1 MSDSTKALSSDL
13 PWFIT
18 RLLDQR
24 KYVDYVFTF
33 AVGAWPILLSY
44 WIGAHR
50 TNGGYLGYWDS
61 HWWTLAILF
70 PALLLAFRFFMF
82 KVIPVGS
89 PWPSAFHPPIVD
101 LIRDEAAKQT
111 VYEALRQRVLSKW
124 NLMISFVLTLIVHL
138 ADAPF
143 WLAPYLGGEAVD
155 LSWGSMFMVDPAIGK
170 AENLLL
176 IFFALLAQFGI
187 VFLGILAIMLYFRHN
202 LFFVRNV
209 YQRRWAPV
217 GEAARFFQINPKDV
231 NRCFGFRIANV
242 AFNTQVRALMIAGAA
257 MFVSRYG
264 VLIIASSEQPN
275 FLSWPPA
282 APEFGEL
289 FPVPSQWL
297 MALFWLVA
305 LAVVA
310 LPGVIKLLPRV
321 PSRGG
326 ERIELSVSNYLH
338 EFFTDEGW
346 PQDRNGRDESNQMVA
361 ALFARNSFWPTGDNR
376 AGVLFFFAFWIFFT
390 MLLPVPI
397 NNLVSVVMALV
408 LFAGLAYLARFATFG
423 LLRLSL
429 RYVDDMLVNTGGEL
443 TLALDDVDPQSD
455 RSRDISVFISYRRR
469 DSAPYARSLH
479 ERLVIDFRRERVF
492 MDITGIDPGEN
503 FVRRIEQALD
513 SVDAVIVLIGDR
525 WLTLRNEDGQA
536 RIDDPADFVHIE
548 IATALTR
555 GKRVYPVLV
564 GGASMPTAEDLP
576 EPLKGLSELNAV
588 ELSDTRWDY
597 DTGRLIDTLKGL

>member
-1 MSDSTKALSSDL
+1 M
-13 PWFIT
+13 I

-24 KYVDYVFTF
+24 KYADYAFVF
-33 AVGAWPILLSY
+33 VLGAWPILLSY
-44 WIGAHR
+44 LIGAHR
-50 TNGGYLGYWDS
+50 SIGTYLGYWDS

-70 PALLLAFRFFMF
+70 PVLLLAFRFFMF
-82 KVIPVGS
+82 KVIPVGV
-89 PWPSAFHPPIVD
+89 PWPSAAHPPIVD
-101 LIRDEAAKQT
+101 LIRDDAAKQA

-124 NLMISFVLTLIVHL
+124 NLLASFVLTLIVHL
-138 ADAPF
+138 ADLPF
-143 WLAPYLGGEAVD
+143 WLAPYFGGESVD
-155 LSWGSMFMVDPAIGK
+155 LSWGSMFLADPAIGRG
-170 AENLLL
+170 ENLSL
-176 IFFALLAQFGI
+176 IFFALVPQFGI
-187 VFLGILAIMLYFRHN
+187 VFLGILAIVLYFRHN
-202 LFFVRNV
+202 LFFVRHV
-209 YQRRWAPV
+209 YQRRWVPM

-264 VLIIASSEQPN
+264 VLITASSEQPS
-275 FLSWPPA
+275 FLSWPPV
-282 APEFGEL
+282 APEFGAL

-297 MALFWLVA
+297 MALFWVIA

-310 LPGVIKLLPRV
+310 LPVVIKLLPRM
-321 PSRGG
+321 PGRGG
-326 ERIELSVSNYLH
+326 ERIDLSVSNYLH
-338 EFFTDEGW
+338 EFFTDQGW
-346 PQDRNGRDESNQMVA
+346 PKDRNGRDESNQMVA

-397 NNLVSVVMALV
+397 NHLVSVLIALV
-408 LFAGLAYLARFATFG
+408 LFAGLAYLARLGTFG

-429 RYVDDMLVNTGGEL
+429 RYVDEMLVNTGGG
-443 TLALDDVDPQSD
+443 LAVSLDDVDPQSD
-455 RSRDISVFISYRRR
+455 RSRDIRIFISYRRR

-479 ERLVIDFRRERVF
+479 ERLVDDFRRERIF

-513 SVDAVIVLIGDR
+513 GVDAVIVLIGDR
-525 WLTLRNEDGQA
+525 WSTVRNDDGQA
-536 RIDDPADFVHIE
+536 RINDPADFVHIE
-548 IATALTR
+548 IATALAR

-564 GGASMPTAEDLP
+564 GGATMPAADDLP

-588 ELSDTRWDY
+588 ELSDTRWNY
-597 DTGRLIDTLKGL
+597 DTGRLIDVLKGL